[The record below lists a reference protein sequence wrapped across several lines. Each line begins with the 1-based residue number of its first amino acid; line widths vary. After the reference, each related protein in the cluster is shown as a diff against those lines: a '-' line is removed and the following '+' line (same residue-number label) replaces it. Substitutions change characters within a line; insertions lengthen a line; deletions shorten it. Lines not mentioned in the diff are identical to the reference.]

1 MFSKTVIDSDAFLDL
16 PHASQLLYF
25 HLSVRAD
32 DDGFVNNPRT
42 VMRSL
47 GCGEGDFELLAAR
60 RFIIE
65 FESGVVAIRHWR
77 VHNLVRTDRYRPTV
91 CAAEKGLLYLTEQG
105 TYTLLFD
112 EAYALPPSHESGGK
126 PVLLYDSDGEKKRL
140 TEVSIGEGSV
150 GKGRSG
156 EDSIRE
162 DSIGE
167 FTTTTDNAGDAAPCL
182 SEVYDYFRANFDGD
196 CVNEAE
202 KFHSYN
208 ENRGWMCPSGWRSAA
223 NLWMARVKDFD
234 ERRRK

>member
-16 PHASQLLYF
+16 SHDSQLLYF

-42 VMRSL
+42 VMRGL
-47 GCGEGDFELLAAR
+47 GCCEADFELLAAR

-65 FESGVVAIRHWR
+65 FESGVIAIRHWR

-91 CAAEKGLLYLTEQG
+91 CALEKGRLYLTEQG
-105 TYTLLFD
+105 TYTLSLD

-126 PVLLYDSDGEKKRL
+126 PILLCDLDGEKKRL
-140 TEVSIGEGSV
+140 TEVSIGEVSL
-150 GKGRSG
+150 GKDSLGEVRS
-156 EDSIRE
+156 
-162 DSIGE
+162 
-167 FTTTTDNAGDAAPCL
+167 FTTTTDDAGEPVPCL
-182 SEVYDYFRANFDGD
+182 SEVYGYFKANFDGD
-196 CVNEAE
+196 CVSEAE

-208 ENRGWMCPSGWRSAA
+208 ENRGWLCPSGWRVAA

-234 ERRRK
+234 ERRALRKG